1 MQSIEASKKLEYS
14 PLDSDGIEIRLLH
27 LHPPTTSTSIECTL
41 SKASLLDPPPYDALS
56 YCWGAWEPA
65 KYINCNGTEVKVTP
79 SLYSAL
85 ERMRQNGHFTLWVD
99 AICINQDDNGEKGRQ
114 VPRIGTIFRM
124 ADRVVAWV
132 GESANSVEKLKPFID
147 ALSYEQSQI
156 RSVDGDDE
164 HHYHSYPEGLFMTGD
179 TQRSSAD
186 SIVIDLREQRLE
198 PKLGKHIFDPEELK
212 YARKSVRFRKSIVIQ
227 GVAALE
233 RYLQRPYWRRI
244 WIIQELALGQDITI
258 YCGTDAITWQNLL
271 AAVHILF
278 QNKLLSSEA
287 SRSFRNIL
295 ACHQNVS
302 SNQPVNLLAALE
314 RSSHA
319 LATDPR
325 DKVYG
330 ILGLAYDAS
339 VYAPVPNYRQSVLE
353 MCVQITKQ
361 SIRNLKLLDIVPLL
375 GSANIAADMPS
386 WVPPWTSLGDR
397 NLGRQINY
405 LTGNGIFSVA
415 QNGWV
420 FKDKYGKRQLRSR
433 CQAAGLT
440 KPALRY
446 LQGILRTD
454 ACLFDRIDRVSGT
467 VEQGCLP
474 IFGGKPQ
481 RSAKLKRTTFGD
493 RQVLLAI
500 WLLFTYRDDSLYST
514 ADIIEAITELWT
526 KPSLDYMQKSH
537 PDMRNW
543 LDLHQHF
550 PIHDGIGMRK
560 FLESMSWKHQEK
572 ITHTLKGK
580 YERLTNGLSDY
591 RRRLFI
597 DSLWKPLQDNL
608 RLMVSSV
615 DNRLGWVTTHAR
627 PGDGLYLL
635 KGCGVIAVLRP
646 KPGGGY
652 TVVGDAF
659 VHGVMSGEL
668 VGQNGPLKGKWEEI
682 DIY

>member
-27 LHPPTTSTSIECTL
+27 LHPLTTSTSIECTL

-56 YCWGAWEPA
+56 YCWGASEPA
-65 KYINCNGTEVKVTP
+65 KYINCNGAEVKVTP

-85 ERMRQNGHFTLWVD
+85 ERMRQNGHFSLWVD

-132 GESANSVEKLKPFID
+132 GGFANGAEKLKPLID
-147 ALSYEQSQI
+147 ALSYEQSRI

-164 HHYHSYPEGLFMTGD
+164 QYDHIYPEGLIMKGN
-179 TQRSSAD
+179 TQASSAE
-186 SIVIDLREQRLE
+186 SIIVELTELRLE
-198 PKLGKHIFDPEELK
+198 PKPGDHISNPEECE
-212 YARKSVRFRKSIVIQ
+212 YARKSVQLRKSTVLE
-227 GVAALE
+227 GVTALE

-271 AAVHILF
+271 TAVQILL
-278 QNKLLSSEA
+278 QNKLLSTEA
-287 SRSFRNIL
+287 SRSFHNIL
-295 ACHQNVS
+295 TFHQNVS

-339 VYAPVPNYRQSVLE
+339 VYAPVPNYRQSILE

-386 WVPPWTSLGDR
+386 WVPPWTTLGDR

-405 LTGNGIFSVA
+405 LTGNEIFSVA
-415 QNGWV
+415 ENGWV
-420 FKDKYGKRQLRSR
+420 YKDKFGKRQLRSR

-440 KPALRY
+440 KPVSRY
-446 LQGILRTD
+446 LQGILRTG
-454 ACLFDRIDRVSGT
+454 AYFFDTIDRVSGT
-467 VEQGCLP
+467 IEQGCVP
-474 IFGGKPQ
+474 IFGEKLGISPQ
-481 RSAKLKRTTFGD
+481 RSAKLKRTAFDD
-493 RQVLLAI
+493 RQALLAI
-500 WLLFTYRDDSLYST
+500 WLLFTYRDEHPFST
-514 ADIIEAITELWT
+514 AERIEAITELWT
-526 KPSLDYMQKSH
+526 KPSYDYMLKSY

-543 LDLHQHF
+543 LDLHQNF

-580 YERLTNGLSDY
+580 YERLNSNLMNY
-591 RRRLFI
+591 QRQLFI
-597 DSLWKPLQDNL
+597 DNLWKPLQDHL

-635 KGCGVIAVLRP
+635 KGCGVVAVLRP
-646 KPGGGY
+646 RPGGGY

-668 VGQNGPLKGKWEEI
+668 VG
-682 DIY
+682 